1 MSLTILIIEDTPA
14 NLRLFTVIL
23 TAAGY
28 QVLSATTA
36 KEGIALARSAQP
48 DLILMDIQLPTMNGL
63 EATTL
68 LKADPL
74 TAGIP
79 IIAVTAFAMKGDEEK
94 IRAAGCD
101 EYLSKPVHHQ
111 VLLQAVNRVLDA
123 IKHTT
128 EK

>member
-74 TAGIP
+74 TAGIH
-79 IIAVTAFAMKGDEEK
+79 IIDVTAFAMKGDEEK